1 MLVMLV
7 FLVVVFWPVLFGG
20 RNDGGAMGTVKIVR
34 VCKKSGMMPTSKCP
48 KTEWRMVPGCFNS
61 WLWQTPCILHPED

>member
-1 MLVMLV
+1 
-7 FLVVVFWPVLFGG
+7 
-20 RNDGGAMGTVKIVR
+20 MGTVKIVR